1 MHEAPS
7 PPPHLSVIIPAYNE
21 EKRLGATL
29 ARVIAYLDE
38 QSYTWEMVVVDD
50 GSIDSTAAVAEAAG
64 AGGLR
69 AVRVLHNSSNRGKG
83 FSIRHGML
91 EARGKY
97 RLFSDADLSTPIEE
111 LDGFWP
117 HFERGAAVVIGSR
130 AMKESRLT
138 VRQSPLRER
147 MGRLFNSC
155 VRWMLVPGIYDTQC
169 GFKMF
174 TAEAAEAVFAKQR
187 MHGFSFDV
195 EALMLARRA
204 GFEVREVPVTWT
216 NALGTKVSA
225 WKGATAFWD
234 LVVLKLRHC
243 RR

>member
-1 MHEAPS
+1 MQEAPL

-29 ARVIAYLDE
+29 ARVIAYLHE
-38 QSYTWEMVVVDD
+38 QPYTWELVVVDD
-50 GSIDSTAAVAEAAG
+50 GSSDSTAAVAEAAG
-64 AGGLR
+64 DGGRL
-69 AVRVLHNSSNRGKG
+69 AMRVLRNSPNRGKG
-83 FSIRHGML
+83 FSIRRGML

-117 HFERGAAVVIGSR
+117 YFERGAAVVIGSR
-130 AMKESRLT
+130 ALKESRLT
-138 VRQSPLRER
+138 VRQSPLREGA
-147 MGRLFNSC
+147 GRLFNGC
-155 VRWMLVPGIYDTQC
+155 VRWMLVPGIHDTQC

-174 TAEAAEAVFAKQR
+174 TAEAADAVFAEQR

-195 EALMLARRA
+195 EALLLARRA
-204 GFEVREVPVTWT
+204 GFKVSEVPVTWT
-216 NALGTKVSA
+216 NAPGTKVSA

>member
-1 MHEAPS
+1 MQEAP
-7 PPPHLSVIIPAYNE
+7 PAPPHLSVIIPAYNE

-29 ARVIAYLDE
+29 ARMIAYLE
-38 QSYTWEMVVVDD
+38 AQPYTWELVVVDD
-50 GSIDSTAAVAEAAG
+50 GSSDSTAAVADAAG
-64 AGGLR
+64 DGGRL
-69 AVRVLHNSSNRGKG
+69 AVRVLRNSPNRGKG
-83 FSIRHGML
+83 FSIRRGML

-111 LDGFWP
+111 VEAFWS
-117 HFERGAAVVIGSR
+117 HFEKGAAVVIGSR
-130 AMKESRLT
+130 ALKESHLT
-138 VRQSPLRER
+138 VRQSPMREGA
-147 MGRLFNSC
+147 GRVFNSC
-155 VRWMLVPGIYDTQC
+155 VRWMLVPGIHDTQC

-174 TAEAAEAVFAKQR
+174 TAEAAEAVFPKQR

-195 EALMLARRA
+195 EILMLARRA
-204 GFEVREVPVTWT
+204 GFEVRELPVTWT
-216 NALGTKVSA
+216 NAPGTKVSA

>member
-1 MHEAPS
+1 M
-7 PPPHLSVIIPAYNE
+7 PPPHLSVVIPAYNE

-29 ARVIAYLDE
+29 ARVIAYLE
-38 QSYTWEMVVVDD
+38 AQPYGWELLVVDD
-50 GSIDSTAAVAEAAG
+50 GSSDATAAVAEAAG
-64 AGGLR
+64 SGGQR
-69 AVRVLHNSSNRGKG
+69 AVRVLRNSPNRGKG
-83 FSIRHGML
+83 FSIRRGML

-111 LDGFWP
+111 LDRFWP
-117 HFERGAAVVIGSR
+117 FFDSGAAVVIGSR
-130 AMKESRLT
+130 AMEESRLT
-138 VRQSPLRER
+138 VRQSPLREGV
-147 MGRLFNSC
+147 GRLFNSC
-155 VRWMLVPGIYDTQC
+155 VRCMLVPGIHDTQC

-174 TAEAAEAVFAKQR
+174 TAEAAEAVFVQQR

-195 EALMLARRA
+195 EALMLARRS

-216 NALGTKVSA
+216 NAPGTKVSA

-234 LVVLKLRHC
+234 LVVLKLRHY